1 MNTLYKNN
9 IDFSENLENT
19 AVVSLIKKIFDRK
32 WSFLSIF
39 LFLFLLSSVV
49 LFIKTRQPVEEVK
62 RWSYTT
68 YLAMPYLTSAGAPPL
83 GEAAT
88 VIREVYAFRAGSLF
102 PIEVEYDYESS
113 GNLIRIVTK
122 TDEEDRDKI
131 LSYHKEVIS
140 PFLTDDSKKTNSDSV
155 FGSGLKN
162 NYFSNQVVDIA
173 LKKQNAAPVNKWK
186 PSLILS
192 VSFSLSLVFAIFGI
206 FLLDLISEV
215 RNVIAKERLRT

>member
-1 MNTLYKNN
+1 M
-9 IDFSENLENT
+9 DFSENLENT
-19 AVVSLIKKIFDRK
+19 AVVNLIKKIFDRK

-39 LFLFLLSSVV
+39 LFLFLLSSAV
-49 LFIKTRQPVEEVK
+49 LFIKTRPPVEEIK

-68 YLAMPYLTSAGAPPL
+68 FLAMPYLTSAGAPPL

-88 VIREVYAFRAGSLF
+88 IIREVYAFRAGNLF
-102 PIEVEYDYESS
+102 PIEVEYEYESS

-122 TDEEDRDKI
+122 TNEEDREKI

-140 PFLTDDSKKTNSDSV
+140 PFLAEDSKKTNSGPV
-155 FGSGLKN
+155 LESGLRN
-162 NYFSNQVVDIA
+162 NYFPNQVVEIA
-173 LKKQNAAPVNKWK
+173 LKKQNVVSVSKWK

-215 RNVIAKERLRT
+215 RNLIASERLKT